1 VVFSIADRPAV
12 RRTLAT
18 LASSVALFTGLLT
31 GTAAAAGPQGQS
43 EVEPM
48 IPCPGT
54 PTQCMV
60 MYSHPNY
67 RGSEFNLSD
76 SSANGCV
83 YQTFIN
89 QPVTSYDNRNSR
101 LEGYLYAGTKCDGTR
116 VAIVRKGSRN
126 PNIGGIA
133 LSFRITCISCRE
145 EG

>member
-1 VVFSIADRPAV
+1 M
-12 RRTLAT
+12 
-18 LASSVALFTGLLT
+18 T
-31 GTAAAAGPQGQS
+31 GTAAAAGPQGQA

-48 IPCPGT
+48 VPCSGG
-54 PTQCMV
+54 QCMV

-67 RGSEFNLSD
+67 RGSAFNLDD
-76 SSANGCV
+76 SSVNGCI
-83 YQTFIN
+83 YQTFLN

-116 VAIVRKGSRN
+116 IATVRKGSRN